1 MELIE
6 TTLASIPG
14 TTFALCAVA
23 VLIAGF
29 MRGFVGFGA
38 AMILI
43 MTLSLILGPRA
54 AVAISSLSGV
64 VLVIQLLPETIR
76 TSEKPFVVPFGI
88 ATFVAAPFGT
98 LVLVSL
104 DPAIM
109 KMAISVF
116 VLFMVLMMW
125 SGWRIGGGRVAI
137 IGTGLAAG
145 FAQGT
150 AGVGGPPAVALALAR
165 PGTTVQQRANVLGTV
180 AALAFCGV
188 PPLWYHGMFTAEV
201 VIFSALVLPLYVSG
215 TWLGQRFFSQQGQH
229 IYRAAALW
237 VLAITGG
244 ATLVIAVSAYL
255 Y

>member
-6 TTLASIPG
+6 VTLSTIPG
-14 TTFALCAVA
+14 VVFALCAVA

-43 MTLSLILGPRA
+43 MTLSLILGPRS

-76 TSEKPFVVPFGI
+76 SSEKPFVIPFGF
-88 ATFVAAPFGT
+88 ATFLAAPFGT

-109 KMAISVF
+109 KIAISIF

-125 SGWRIGGGRVAI
+125 RGWRIGGGRIAI
-137 IGTGLAAG
+137 VGTGLAAG

-180 AALAFCGV
+180 AALAFCSIL
-188 PPLWYHGMFTAEV
+188 PLWYHGLFTAEV
-201 VIFSALVLPLYVSG
+201 VIFSILVLPLYVFG
-215 TWLGQRFFSQQGQH
+215 TWLGQRFFSQKGQH
-229 IYRAAALW
+229 IYRIAALW
-237 VLAITGG
+237 VLAFTG
-244 ATLVIAVSAYL
+244 ASTLVVAVSDFTS
-255 Y
+255 

>member
-88 ATFVAAPFGT
+88 TTFVAAPFGT

-125 SGWRIGGGRVAI
+125 RGWRIGGGRVAI

-150 AGVGGPPAVALALAR
+150 AGVGGRLLWRWHSPDRARRYSNAPMCSARWRPSLSAVCHRFGIMECLPPKWLSSAPWCYRFTCPEPGLGKGFSPNKVSISTAR
-165 PGTTVQQRANVLGTV
+165 RHSGFWR
-180 AALAFCGV
+180 
-188 PPLWYHGMFTAEV
+188 
-201 VIFSALVLPLYVSG
+201 LPVGRL
-215 TWLGQRFFSQQGQH
+215 
-229 IYRAAALW
+229 
-237 VLAITGG
+237 
-244 ATLVIAVSAYL
+244 
-255 Y
+255 